1 MAIRIISI
9 VHLNSVSICVS
20 SEEVLISKK
29 SIAMSLTENDVISAF
44 TDIDVSGDGCYVVGP
59 LAPGLNY
66 AQRSDCF
73 TLRTGSLKKC
83 SCYDARTSGD
93 GGVYRVGM
101 AEPNRGVGRRIHE
114 HITHFQ
120 PIRKITDATSV
131 WAVTKDPHNS
141 PRKFNKGRRS
151 KDVWEDVE
159 KSIKKILKEKH
170 SRGAGSA
177 LDNNFRRSQGWLCQR
192 VWALD
197 LLNCAAVE

>member
-1 MAIRIISI
+1 
-9 VHLNSVSICVS
+9 
-20 SEEVLISKK
+20 
-29 SIAMSLTENDVISAF
+29 MSLTENDVISAF
-44 TDIDVSGDGCYVVGP
+44 TDIDVSGGGCYVVGP

-101 AEPNRGVGRRIHE
+101 AEPNRGVGRRLHE

-159 KSIKKILKEKH
+159 KSIKKILKRNTH
-170 SRGAGSA
+170 AVRGPPRQQLQAVARVA
-177 LDNNFRRSQGWLCQR
+177 LPAR
-192 VWALD
+192 VGPRPPELRT
-197 LLNCAAVE
+197 C